1 MTKGKTLVI
10 LQFLCITYIFLI
22 SGIVARFSLG
32 LIIQGL
38 ALFIGFGAIYNIEP
52 KNVKINPEPKE
63 GIKLKTTG
71 LYQYFRHPMYASI
84 LLFLLPVVFYP
95 LYFTSIAA
103 YIFLINVLILKMNYE
118 EMLLRL
124 KFPEYR
130 EYEQQTKRLIPF
142 LY

>member
-10 LQFLCITYIFLI
+10 LQFLCIAYIFLI
-22 SGIVARFSLG
+22 SGIVSRFYFG
-32 LIIQGL
+32 LVIQGL
-38 ALFIGFGAIYNIEP
+38 ALFVGLGAIYNMEL

-63 GIKLKTTG
+63 NIKLKTTG
-71 LYQYFRHPMYASI
+71 LYRYFRHPMYAGI
-84 LLFLLPVVFYP
+84 LLFLFPVIIYP
-95 LYFTSIAA
+95 IYFTSLAA
-103 YIFLINVLILKMNYE
+103 YIFLINVLIIKMNYE

-130 EYEQQTKRLIPF
+130 EYEQKTKRLIPY